1 MHFLSNRN
9 PDIILPSPS
18 KIPVTTTGNASKCLM
33 PTFAE
38 KIGRKIIVDWN
49 AKLKSKIATQNPLK
63 RIFLSSEHLNMFVLF
78 GSTSSLEIFPPSV
91 IDLFLEMTVSFICIF

>member
-1 MHFLSNRN
+1 VYGLFLG
-9 PDIILPSPS
+9 
-18 KIPVTTTGNASKCLM
+18 TGISQQSGLM

-38 KIGRKIIVDWN
+38 KVGRKIIVDWN

-63 RIFLSSEHLNMFVLF
+63 RIFLSSEHLNMFALF

-91 IDLFLEMTVSFICIF
+91 IDLFLEMT